1 MKNQKRPNHV
11 RYICLFIAAALM
23 LIVAI
28 SPDYNA
34 LKDFL
39 QYGAS
44 ICFLAAAIFSFRAWY
59 KEKEKK

>member
-1 MKNQKRPNHV
+1 MKNQKRPTLFGC
-11 RYICLFIAAALM
+11 ICSLIAAVLM